1 MDEKS
6 RLWKQLCKA
15 VNRCHS
21 DKSSQSWLKKNFELR
36 TKAKTEANDNI
47 AELERR
53 VNVMIKNLNYEVARK
68 SGLIIILGKTSRKTM
83 WVNFSIL
90 TQKIMKCS
98 QFLHASLNYV
108 FLLESSPVL
117 KKRTCWDQ
125 KKNNTVIATCLVL
138 EILILL
144 FIWIQ
149 NFILGVESDVQIMS
163 LAEPLESSSSSNDV
177 NQE

>member
-1 MDEKS
+1 
-6 RLWKQLCKA
+6 
-15 VNRCHS
+15 
-21 DKSSQSWLKKNFELR
+21 
-36 TKAKTEANDNI
+36 
-47 AELERR
+47 
-53 VNVMIKNLNYEVARK
+53 
-68 SGLIIILGKTSRKTM
+68 M

-98 QFLHASLNYV
+98 QFLHASWNYV
-108 FLLESSPVL
+108 FLRESSPVL
-117 KKRTCWDQ
+117 KKRTCWDP

-149 NFILGVESDVQIMS
+149 NFILGDESDVQIMS
-163 LAEPLESSSSSNDV
+163 LADPLESSSSSNDV